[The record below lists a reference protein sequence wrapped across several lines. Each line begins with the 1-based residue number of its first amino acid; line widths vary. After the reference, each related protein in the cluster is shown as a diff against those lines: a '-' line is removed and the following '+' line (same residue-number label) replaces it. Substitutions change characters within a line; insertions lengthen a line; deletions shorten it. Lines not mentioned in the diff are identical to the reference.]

1 MNIVLVMF
9 TQSIP
14 FFPLFAFERSW
25 GGGGQGGSGKKKKKK
40 YRFGKLSQIPI
51 YLSITVTNKI
61 TATFLRA
68 VIRIYN
74 SND

>member
-25 GGGGQGGSGKKKKKK
+25 QGGGRRVAKKKNQ
-40 YRFGKLSQIPI
+40 FGKLSQIPI

-68 VIRIYN
+68 VRCIYN

>member
-25 GGGGQGGSGKKKKKK
+25 GGGAGGEWQKKKKKISVWK
-40 YRFGKLSQIPI
+40 IVTDPHISQ
-51 YLSITVTNKI
+51 Y
-61 TATFLRA
+61 
-68 VIRIYN
+68 YGH
-74 SND
+74 